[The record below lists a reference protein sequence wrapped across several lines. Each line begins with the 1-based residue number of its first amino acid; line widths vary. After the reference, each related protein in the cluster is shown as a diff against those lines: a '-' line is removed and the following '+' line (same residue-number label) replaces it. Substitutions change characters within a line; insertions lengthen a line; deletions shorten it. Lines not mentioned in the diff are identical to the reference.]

1 MHLLLSLLLILFQ
14 LNDQEKI
21 TSKIVH
27 LLKKSLPKNAEY
39 SITCFSTLKNDYL
52 IKINSDLP
60 LIPASTNKIFTTGV
74 ALMSLGPNFTINT
87 ELYCDDSELSDGVIN
102 GNLYLKGYGDPT
114 ITTENIKNLVIK
126 IKSLKINSITGNII
140 VDDSFFEETFN
151 RNEWIENENIS
162 VVLPPISAI
171 TINHNSISLRVNGSN
186 RIGKAGKIILDEE
199 LDYFQIINQTQTTKS
214 KSNISVNSKFENDK
228 EIITVSGKIKINS
241 SILLK
246 VHIQKP
252 DYYAGNLLANLIRE
266 NGINFGGEIK
276 KGKVP
281 KFSDRISSVSTPLIE
296 FLKPINK
303 NSNNFYSE
311 HLFLIIGAN
320 FIGEGG
326 TPFDAS
332 QAINSFLKSLNIYN
346 TDFNMVDGS
355 GISRQNRFST
365 EILVK
370 FLIQIYLNYAI
381 FNEFY
386 NSLSIPQNDG
396 TLRSRFSNLFPPD
409 RLRGKTGTLNGVT
422 ALAGYV
428 MAKSGDLI
436 VFAINFNYENGSQ
449 YKMRE
454 IQDRII
460 TLIADNF

>member
-199 LDYFQIINQTQTTKS
+199 LDYFQIINQTQT
-214 KSNISVNSKFENDK
+214 
-228 EIITVSGKIKINS
+228 KINITIRS
-241 SILLK
+241 SLNSTK
-246 VHIQKP
+246 CCF
-252 DYYAGNLLANLIRE
+252 NLND
-266 NGINFGGEIK
+266 FFK
-276 KGKVP
+276 
-281 KFSDRISSVSTPLIE
+281 KFSRLI
-296 FLKPINK
+296 
-303 NSNNFYSE
+303 
-311 HLFLIIGAN
+311 
-320 FIGEGG
+320 
-326 TPFDAS
+326 
-332 QAINSFLKSLNIYN
+332 
-346 TDFNMVDGS
+346 
-355 GISRQNRFST
+355 
-365 EILVK
+365 
-370 FLIQIYLNYAI
+370 
-381 FNEFY
+381 
-386 NSLSIPQNDG
+386 
-396 TLRSRFSNLFPPD
+396 
-409 RLRGKTGTLNGVT
+409 
-422 ALAGYV
+422 
-428 MAKSGDLI
+428 
-436 VFAINFNYENGSQ
+436 
-449 YKMRE
+449 
-454 IQDRII
+454 
-460 TLIADNF
+460 